1 MGERVAL
8 EDERVGFQLSD
19 DNLAIKG
26 LLLVEGPIG
35 AYVVDEGHGGIVQRV
50 KYLLLCL

>member
-35 AYVVDEGHGGIVQRV
+35 AYVVDDTTRKVPSTV
-50 KYLLLCL
+50 SLNK